1 MSYVKPEMPQSILLM
16 ILADQW
22 PSKECERH
30 YNSLT
35 AKEVAAI
42 VIDPDADLIQKNET
56 LLEVE

>member
-1 MSYVKPEMPQSILLM
+1 MPQSILLM